1 MSSNKIN
8 KLVSDINK
16 KFTPEGAEKS
26 VIQTGDNLTEVE
38 YIPACSY
45 ALGYAMGQ
53 GGWPVGK
60 LIELFGPEGAGKTT
74 LLLMGLRD
82 IYEAYEGE
90 RVVALIDIEHRFN
103 PDWAT
108 KLGLEVDENL
118 IVAQPPTAEAATDIM
133 IHLIKSGEVAAI
145 GFDSIGGVAPE
156 KEATTFEDQNT
167 MYGGAAKVMSRN
179 VRVVGSLANL
189 YNVTC
194 IYVNHVRAD
203 MSGYNRIVCLAGE
216 TKVITKQGLYRID
229 ELAGKTHTILSRNG
243 KWVDAPIDQYGE
255 DTLWEITVERYGKRR
270 KVLRANAEHRW
281 PVRRIAGAVSRPEG
295 AYANHE
301 LGRGTCPNDDCPLY
315 GVCHCALYCGQETNV
330 ANATSAARGLQRGR
344 HYMFAKGHKANTNG
358 LGHGVGTRYELGRT
372 EMVPTHELKPGDFLT
387 TNHPI
392 TNVGEF
398 DLVKWAVCQGFVF
411 GDGTAMQSYGSL
423 NIYESAPKDK
433 DILPF
438 FDAFNIKEKEDYT
451 SVYGFP
457 NYFKHLPDI
466 DEPDSFL
473 FSWLAGYFAADGDID
488 KDGIAG
494 ISSGNLK
501 HIEFVRDV
509 CIKLGLATNGI
520 EEHSYSSK
528 SYNADTEK
536 KWYYISFPVGELPE
550 HFFILSEH
558 RNRWK
563 PKSKNPARW
572 KVVSVEPTDNVEPV
586 YCAMVPVDGIDS
598 YATAHELAEQAE
610 QEREAGNLVEAMKL
624 DARAKQVN
632 DHELEQTFTIEDY
645 ILTGNTPGGHAVKHH
660 MSQRLYIRR
669 GKDRYTEKTGEG
681 EVQVGFPMVF
691 KNYKNSFGIPFREQ
705 WSDFYFI
712 ENKTTG
718 GIGFDI
724 NKELQRLAIAM
735 GIVERKGPWF
745 FYDEVKAHGRENF
758 FAELEA
764 EGLLDDLKQDVM
776 QRFATDATN
785 SDEAEEKLADDPD
798 LAKPATDTSLDDI
811 LNLS

>member
-203 MSGYNRIVCLAGE
+203 MSGYNRI
-216 TKVITKQGLYRID
+216 I
-229 ELAGKTHTILSRNG
+229 
-243 KWVDAPIDQYGE
+243 
-255 DTLWEITVERYGKRR
+255 
-270 KVLRANAEHRW
+270 
-281 PVRRIAGAVSRPEG
+281 
-295 AYANHE
+295 
-301 LGRGTCPNDDCPLY
+301 
-315 GVCHCALYCGQETNV
+315 
-330 ANATSAARGLQRGR
+330 
-344 HYMFAKGHKANTNG
+344 
-358 LGHGVGTRYELGRT
+358 
-372 EMVPTHELKPGDFLT
+372 
-387 TNHPI
+387 
-392 TNVGEF
+392 
-398 DLVKWAVCQGFVF
+398 
-411 GDGTAMQSYGSL
+411 
-423 NIYESAPKDK
+423 
-433 DILPF
+433 
-438 FDAFNIKEKEDYT
+438 
-451 SVYGFP
+451 
-457 NYFKHLPDI
+457 
-466 DEPDSFL
+466 
-473 FSWLAGYFAADGDID
+473 
-488 KDGIAG
+488 
-494 ISSGNLK
+494 
-501 HIEFVRDV
+501 
-509 CIKLGLATNGI
+509 
-520 EEHSYSSK
+520 
-528 SYNADTEK
+528 
-536 KWYYISFPVGELPE
+536 
-550 HFFILSEH
+550 
-558 RNRWK
+558 
-563 PKSKNPARW
+563 
-572 KVVSVEPTDNVEPV
+572 
-586 YCAMVPVDGIDS
+586 
-598 YATAHELAEQAE
+598 
-610 QEREAGNLVEAMKL
+610 
-624 DARAKQVN
+624 
-632 DHELEQTFTIEDY
+632 
-645 ILTGNTPGGHAVKHH
+645 TPGGHAVKHH

-785 SDEAEEKLADDPD
+785 SDEAEEKLADDPE